1 VRRASA
7 DNRERRDGNGNAGE
21 NVDQIVAAD
30 RHRRNDE
37 RDLKNKAAERVRRD
51 SAAKAWPNS
60 TAAAA
65 G

>member
-1 VRRASA
+1 VHRASA

-21 NVDQIVAAD
+21 HVDQITAAD

-37 RDLKNKAAERVRRD
+37 RDLENKAAERVQRD

-60 TAAAA
+60 TAAA